1 MFSQILFKLKIYKGV
16 LITRMISSLVITLRL
31 QIATAHTHTHTHT
44 RAHTHT
50 HTHTQNDV
58 RINSKKQCN
67 SGRKTPENCL
77 QNIP

>member
-31 QIATAHTHTHTHT
+31 QIATAHTHTHTRAHT
-44 RAHTHT
+44 HTHT

>member
-31 QIATAHTHTHTHT
+31 QIATAHTHTHTHA
-44 RAHTHT
+44 RTHT